1 MNKTEICYRAHPA
14 AVDDADADGLV
25 VWRADLGDVYS
36 LNGTGAAIWR
46 RLRST
51 ASSRQIAAALAKETR
66 ADAEVVRGDVESL
79 IDALLHAGLVQQ
91 TPWPAEDMSPAAP
104 SPTTRAAALRFI
116 GNAVAPDGQAGVP
129 RRVRDGFWE
138 AVARL
143 AFHYRIAGLLWQ
155 RLLQHGRAHGLPQWL
170 REHLATLHALTWDH
184 NQQVRRQL
192 DETVGALNDEGIEPL
207 LLKGAAL
214 LVAGVYPDDGG
225 RWLSDIDVLVH
236 AEELPRAVAVM
247 CALDYRAATP
257 GKWDFSDHH
266 HLAPMTRAQ
275 EECPIELH
283 HEALPLSYRALLP
296 AADLWAES
304 LPAIGPLRCRLPC
317 QRHRLIHAI
326 AHAQL
331 VDGHHARRT
340 LPMRELCDYAWSE
353 RQAGAA
359 TVAGLPRHF
368 AAHRAAL
375 AGFTLAA
382 ERLLHV
388 TTPVGHG
395 AGLAGRFY
403 WGMAR
408 ASVRWPR
415 VQAWNGSLYRF
426 SVHYLRSHG
435 SIVEG
440 GRPLRATRW
449 RRLARLLRTLN
460 RTP

>member
-1 MNKTEICYRAHPA
+1 MKETEIYFRAHPA
-14 AVDDADADGLV
+14 AVDDADADRLV
-25 VWRADLGDVYS
+25 IWRADIGEVFT
-36 LNGTGAAIWR
+36 LNDTGVTVWR

-51 ASSRQIAAALAKETR
+51 ASSRQIASTIAKEMRT
-66 ADAEVVRGDVESL
+66 DAEVVRTDVEFL
-79 IDALLHAGLVQQ
+79 IDALLQAGLVQQ
-91 TPWPAEDMSPAAP
+91 TPWPAPDIPLAAP
-104 SPTTRAAALRFI
+104 SASVRAAALRFI
-116 GNAVAPDGQAGVP
+116 GEAVAPDAQARVP
-129 RRVRDGFWE
+129 QRVRAGFWE
-138 AVARL
+138 AVARFG
-143 AFHYRIAGLLWQ
+143 FHYRIAGLLWQ
-155 RLLQHGRAHGLPQWL
+155 RLLHHGRAHGLPGWL
-170 REHLATLHALTWDH
+170 GEHLATLHALTWQR

-192 DETVGALNDEGIEPL
+192 DEMIGALNAEGIEPL

-225 RWLSDIDVLVH
+225 RWLSDIDILVH
-236 AEELPRAVAVM
+236 PEDLPRAVAVM
-247 CALDYRAATP
+247 CALGFRSAAP

-266 HLAPMTRAQ
+266 HLAPMMRAQ
-275 EECPIELH
+275 EECSIELH
-283 HEALPLSYRALLP
+283 REALPLAYRALLP
-296 AADLWAES
+296 AAALWAES
-304 LPAIGPLRCRLPC
+304 LPALGSLRYRLPC
-317 QRHRLIHAI
+317 PRHRIIHAI

-340 LPMRELCDYAWSE
+340 LPMRELCDYAWTA

-388 TTPVGHG
+388 RSPVGHG
-395 AGLAGRFY
+395 AGLAGCLY
-403 WGMAR
+403 WGMAC

-415 VQAWNGSLYRF
+415 AQAWNGSLYRF
-426 SVHYLRSHG
+426 SAHYLRSHG

-440 GRPLRATRW
+440 RRPPRATRW
-449 RRLARLLRTLN
+449 RRLARLVRTLN